1 MNKEKRWP
9 FKIYPI
15 QFIALGFGGIILF
28 GSVLLTLPMFTNSG
42 EGTPFIDALFTATS
56 ATCVTGLTTLTTSEH
71 WNMGGQLIILGLIEV
86 GGLGFMMMPFIFF
99 AVMKRKV
106 GLVTR
111 IIISES
117 LNLDG
122 LSGVIKLMYYI
133 LRFAIGFQLLG
144 AILLAVDFIPTYGI
158 GKGIWYAIFHSISA
172 FCNAGFDLFGDSL
185 VGFQGNAYVLLVISG
200 LIIAG
205 GLGFIVWQDLM
216 AFRKTKKLSLHSK
229 LALTVSISL
238 LVFGTIVFYV
248 SESWGRFIVNDTS
261 PINRFAN
268 MLFMSVT
275 ARTAGYFSVDYGNV
289 SQAGILFTIVLM
301 FIGGT
306 SGSTAGGLKTTTF
319 GVLLIQTI
327 SMLKGRVHAEAFHRT
342 IRPSVVS
349 RALTLFFITLTLCI
363 AVTMVMSVTEVLPRF
378 RGIEYLLFET
388 FSAFGTVGLTMGLTP
403 SLSLMGKL
411 LIIALMYIG
420 RVGILTVGFSLT
432 MRLMKKA
439 NGGHYKLPEESVIIG

>member
-9 FKIYPI
+9 FKIHPI

-106 GLVTR
+106 GLMTR

-158 GKGIWYAIFHSISA
+158 EKGIWYAIFHSISA

-238 LVFGTIVFYV
+238 LIFGTIVFYI
-248 SESWGRFIVNDTS
+248 SESGGRFIVNDTS

>member
-1 MNKEKRWP
+1 MNKEKCWP

-15 QFIALGFGGIILF
+15 QFIALGFGGVILL
-28 GSVLLTLPMFTNSG
+28 GSLLLTLPVFTRSG
-42 EGTPFIDALFTATS
+42 EKTPFIDALFTATS

-71 WNMGGQLIILGLIEV
+71 WNMGGQLIILVLIEV

-99 AVMKRKV
+99 AVMKKKV

-111 IIISES
+111 IILSES
-117 LNLDG
+117 LNLDD

-133 LRFAIGFQLLG
+133 LRFAIGFQLVG
-144 AILLAVDFIPTYGI
+144 AILLAVDFIPSYGLA
-158 GKGIWYAIFHSISA
+158 KGVWYSIFHSISA

-185 VGFQGNAYVLLVISG
+185 VGFQDNAYVLLVISG
-200 LIIAG
+200 LIVAG

-216 AFRKTKKLSLHSK
+216 AFRKTRRLSLHSK
-229 LALTVSISL
+229 LALTVSIGL
-238 LVFGTIVFYV
+238 LIFGTVVFYI
-248 SESWGRFIVNDTS
+248 SESGGRFIVSDTS

-327 SMLKGRVHAEAFHRT
+327 SMLKGRVHAEAFRRT

-432 MRLMKKA
+432 MRLMKAK
-439 NGGHYKLPEESVIIG
+439 GGHYKLPEESVIIG

>member
-248 SESWGRFIVNDTS
+248 SESGGRFIVNDTS

-327 SMLKGRVHAEAFHRT
+327 SMLKGRVHAEAFHLT
-342 IRPSVVS
+342 IRQSVVS

>member
-1 MNKEKRWP
+1 MNKEKRWT
-9 FKIYPI
+9 FKIHPI
-15 QFIALGFGGIILF
+15 QFIALGFGVIILI
-28 GSVLLTLPMFTNSG
+28 GSLLLTLPMFTNSG

-106 GLVTR
+106 GLMTR

-238 LVFGTIVFYV
+238 LIFGTIVFYI
-248 SESWGRFIVNDTS
+248 SESGGRFIVNDTS

-432 MRLMKKA
+432 MRLTKKA

>member
-9 FKIYPI
+9 FKIHPI

-86 GGLGFMMMPFIFF
+86 GGLGFMMMPFIFY

-106 GLVTR
+106 GLMTR

-238 LVFGTIVFYV
+238 LIFGTIVFYI
-248 SESWGRFIVNDTS
+248 SESGGRFIVNDTS

-432 MRLMKKA
+432 MRLTKKA

>member
-15 QFIALGFGGIILF
+15 QFIALGFGGVILL
-28 GSVLLTLPMFTNSG
+28 GSLLLTLPVFTRSG
-42 EGTPFIDALFTATS
+42 EETPFIDALFTATS

-71 WNMGGQLIILGLIEV
+71 WNMGGQLIILVLIEV

-99 AVMKRKV
+99 AVMKKKV

-111 IIISES
+111 IILSES
-117 LNLDG
+117 LNLDD

-133 LRFAIGFQLLG
+133 LRFAIGFQLVG
-144 AILLAVDFIPTYGI
+144 AILLAINFIPAYGLA
-158 GKGIWYAIFHSISA
+158 KGVWYSIFHSISA

-185 VGFQGNAYVLLVISG
+185 VGFQDNAYVLLVISG
-200 LIIAG
+200 LIVAG

-216 AFRKTKKLSLHSK
+216 AFRKTRRLSLHSK
-229 LALTVSISL
+229 LALTVSIGL
-238 LVFGTIVFYV
+238 LIFGTVVFYI
-248 SESWGRFIVNDTS
+248 SESGGRFIVSDTS

-327 SMLKGRVHAEAFHRT
+327 SMLKGRVHAEAFRRT

-411 LIIALMYIG
+411 LIIGLMYIG

-432 MRLMKKA
+432 MRLMKAKS
-439 NGGHYKLPEESVIIG
+439 GHYKLPEESVIIG

>member
-248 SESWGRFIVNDTS
+248 SESGGRFIVNDTS

-327 SMLKGRVHAEAFHRT
+327 SMLKGRGHAEAFHRT

>member
-15 QFIALGFGGIILF
+15 QFIALGFGGVILL
-28 GSVLLTLPMFTNSG
+28 GSLLLTLPLFTRSG
-42 EGTPFIDALFTATS
+42 EETPFIDALFTATS

-71 WNMGGQLIILGLIEV
+71 WNMGGQLIILVLIEV

-99 AVMKRKV
+99 AVMKKKV

-111 IIISES
+111 IILSES
-117 LNLDG
+117 LNLDD

-133 LRFAIGFQLLG
+133 LRFAIGFQLVG
-144 AILLAVDFIPTYGI
+144 AILLAVDFIPAYGLA
-158 GKGIWYAIFHSISA
+158 KGVWYSIFHSISA

-185 VGFQGNAYVLLVISG
+185 VGFQDNAYVLLVISG
-200 LIIAG
+200 LIVAG

-216 AFRKTKKLSLHSK
+216 AFRKTRRLSLHSK
-229 LALTVSISL
+229 LALTVSIGL
-238 LVFGTIVFYV
+238 LIFGTVVFYI
-248 SESWGRFIVNDTS
+248 SESGGRFIVSDTS

-327 SMLKGRVHAEAFHRT
+327 SMLKGRVHAEAFRRT

-432 MRLMKKA
+432 MRLMKAK
-439 NGGHYKLPEESVIIG
+439 GGHYKLPEESVIIG

>member
-248 SESWGRFIVNDTS
+248 SESGGRFIVNDTS

>member
-15 QFIALGFGGIILF
+15 QFIALGFGGVILL
-28 GSVLLTLPMFTNSG
+28 GSLLLTLPVFTRSG
-42 EGTPFIDALFTATS
+42 EETPFIDALFTATS

-71 WNMGGQLIILGLIEV
+71 WNMGGQLIILVLIEV

-99 AVMKRKV
+99 AVMKKKV

-111 IIISES
+111 IILSES
-117 LNLDG
+117 LNLDD

-133 LRFAIGFQLLG
+133 LRFAIGFQLVG
-144 AILLAVDFIPTYGI
+144 AILLAVDFIPAYGLA
-158 GKGIWYAIFHSISA
+158 KGVWYSIFHSISA

-185 VGFQGNAYVLLVISG
+185 VGFQDNAYVLLVISG
-200 LIIAG
+200 LIVAG

-216 AFRKTKKLSLHSK
+216 AFRKTRRLSLHSK
-229 LALTVSISL
+229 LALTVSIGL
-238 LVFGTIVFYV
+238 LIFGTVVFYI
-248 SESWGRFIVNDTS
+248 SESGGRFIVSDTS
-261 PINRFAN
+261 PINRFTN

-327 SMLKGRVHAEAFHRT
+327 SMLKGRVHAEAFRRT

-432 MRLMKKA
+432 MRLMKAK
-439 NGGHYKLPEESVIIG
+439 GGHYKLPEESVIIG

>member
-9 FKIYPI
+9 FKIHPI

-28 GSVLLTLPMFTNSG
+28 GSLLLTLPMFTNSG

-106 GLVTR
+106 GLMTR

-238 LVFGTIVFYV
+238 LIFGTIVFYI
-248 SESWGRFIVNDTS
+248 SESGGRFIVNDTS

>member
-15 QFIALGFGGIILF
+15 QFIALGFGGVILL
-28 GSVLLTLPMFTNSG
+28 GSLLLTLPVFTRSG
-42 EGTPFIDALFTATS
+42 EETPFIDALFTATS

-71 WNMGGQLIILGLIEV
+71 WNMGGQLIILVLIEV

-99 AVMKRKV
+99 AVMKKKV

-111 IIISES
+111 IILSES
-117 LNLDG
+117 LNLDD

-133 LRFAIGFQLLG
+133 LRFAIVFQLVG
-144 AILLAVDFIPTYGI
+144 AILLAVDFIPSYGLA
-158 GKGIWYAIFHSISA
+158 KGVWYSVFHSISA

-185 VGFQGNAYVLLVISG
+185 VGFQDNAYVLLVISG
-200 LIIAG
+200 LIVAG

-216 AFRKTKKLSLHSK
+216 AFRKTRRLSLHSK
-229 LALTVSISL
+229 LALTVSIGL
-238 LVFGTIVFYV
+238 LIFGTVVFYI
-248 SESWGRFIVNDTS
+248 SESGGRFIVSDTS

-327 SMLKGRVHAEAFHRT
+327 SMLKGRVHAEAFRRT

-432 MRLMKKA
+432 MRLMKAK
-439 NGGHYKLPEESVIIG
+439 GGHYKLPEESVIIG

>member
-144 AILLAVDFIPTYGI
+144 AILLAVDFIPAYGI

-248 SESWGRFIVNDTS
+248 SESGGRFIVNDTS

-432 MRLMKKA
+432 MRLTKKA

>member
-15 QFIALGFGGIILF
+15 QFIALGFGGVILL
-28 GSVLLTLPMFTNSG
+28 GSLLLTLPVFTRSG
-42 EGTPFIDALFTATS
+42 EETPFIDALFTATS

-71 WNMGGQLIILGLIEV
+71 WNMGGQLIILVLIEV

-99 AVMKRKV
+99 AVMKKKV

-111 IIISES
+111 IILSES
-117 LNLDG
+117 LNLDD

-133 LRFAIGFQLLG
+133 LRFAIGFQLVG
-144 AILLAVDFIPTYGI
+144 AILLAINFIPAYGLA
-158 GKGIWYAIFHSISA
+158 KGVWYSIFHSISA

-185 VGFQGNAYVLLVISG
+185 VGFQDNAYVLLVISG
-200 LIIAG
+200 LIVAG

-216 AFRKTKKLSLHSK
+216 AFRKTRRLSLHSK
-229 LALTVSISL
+229 LALTVSIGL
-238 LVFGTIVFYV
+238 LIFGTVVFYI
-248 SESWGRFIVNDTS
+248 SESGGRFIVSDTS

-327 SMLKGRVHAEAFHRT
+327 SMLKGRVHAEAFRRT

-432 MRLMKKA
+432 MRLMKAK
-439 NGGHYKLPEESVIIG
+439 GGHYKLPEESVIIG

>member
-9 FKIYPI
+9 FKIHPI
-15 QFIALGFGGIILF
+15 QFIALGFGVIILI
-28 GSVLLTLPMFTNSG
+28 GSLLLTLPMFTNSG

-106 GLVTR
+106 GLMTR

-238 LVFGTIVFYV
+238 LIFGTIVFYI
-248 SESWGRFIVNDTS
+248 SESGGRFIVNDTS

>member
-248 SESWGRFIVNDTS
+248 SESGGRFIVNDTS

-349 RALTLFFITLTLCI
+349 RALTLF
-363 AVTMVMSVTEVLPRF
+363 
-378 RGIEYLLFET
+378 
-388 FSAFGTVGLTMGLTP
+388 
-403 SLSLMGKL
+403 SL
-411 LIIALMYIG
+411 
-420 RVGILTVGFSLT
+420 
-432 MRLMKKA
+432 
-439 NGGHYKLPEESVIIG
+439 H

>member
-15 QFIALGFGGIILF
+15 QFIALGFGGVILL
-28 GSVLLTLPMFTNSG
+28 GSLLLTLPLFTRSG
-42 EGTPFIDALFTATS
+42 EETPFIDALFTATS

-71 WNMGGQLIILGLIEV
+71 WNMGGQLIILVLIEV

-99 AVMKRKV
+99 AVMKKKV

-111 IIISES
+111 IILSES
-117 LNLDG
+117 LNLDD

-133 LRFAIGFQLLG
+133 LRFAVGFQLVG
-144 AILLAVDFIPTYGI
+144 AILLAVDFIPAYGLA
-158 GKGIWYAIFHSISA
+158 KGVWYSIFHSISA

-185 VGFQGNAYVLLVISG
+185 VGFQDNAYVLLVISG
-200 LIIAG
+200 LIVAG

-216 AFRKTKKLSLHSK
+216 AFRKTRRLSLHSK
-229 LALTVSISL
+229 LALTVSIGL
-238 LVFGTIVFYV
+238 LIFGTVVFYI
-248 SESWGRFIVNDTS
+248 SESGGRFIVSDTS

-327 SMLKGRVHAEAFHRT
+327 SMLKGRVHAEAFRRT

-432 MRLMKKA
+432 MRLMKAK
-439 NGGHYKLPEESVIIG
+439 GGHYKLPEESVIIG

>member
-9 FKIYPI
+9 FKIHPI
-15 QFIALGFGGIILF
+15 QFIALGFGVIILI
-28 GSVLLTLPMFTNSG
+28 GSLLLTLPMFTNSG

-106 GLVTR
+106 GLMTR

-238 LVFGTIVFYV
+238 LIFGTIVFYI
-248 SESWGRFIVNDTS
+248 SESGGRFIVNDTS

-363 AVTMVMSVTEVLPRF
+363 AVTMIMSVTEVLPRF

>member
-71 WNMGGQLIILGLIEV
+71 WNIGGQLIILGLIEV

-248 SESWGRFIVNDTS
+248 SESGGRFIVNDTS

>member
-9 FKIYPI
+9 FKIHPI

-106 GLVTR
+106 GLMTR

-238 LVFGTIVFYV
+238 LIFGTIVFYI
-248 SESWGRFIVNDTS
+248 SESGGRFIVNDTS

-432 MRLMKKA
+432 MRLTKKA

>member
-15 QFIALGFGGIILF
+15 QFIALGFGGVILL
-28 GSVLLTLPMFTNSG
+28 GSLLLTLPLFTRSG
-42 EGTPFIDALFTATS
+42 EETPFIDALFTATS

-71 WNMGGQLIILGLIEV
+71 WNMGGQLIILVLIEV

-99 AVMKRKV
+99 AVMKKKV

-111 IIISES
+111 IILSES
-117 LNLDG
+117 LNLDD
-122 LSGVIKLMYYI
+122 LSGVIKLMSYI
-133 LRFAIGFQLLG
+133 LRFAIGFQLVG
-144 AILLAVDFIPTYGI
+144 AILLAVDFIPAYGLA
-158 GKGIWYAIFHSISA
+158 KGVWYSIFHSISA

-185 VGFQGNAYVLLVISG
+185 VGFQDNAYVLLVISG
-200 LIIAG
+200 LIVAG

-216 AFRKTKKLSLHSK
+216 AFRKTRRLSLHSK
-229 LALTVSISL
+229 LALTVSIGL
-238 LVFGTIVFYV
+238 LIFGTVVFHI
-248 SESWGRFIVNDTS
+248 SESGGRFIVSDTS

-327 SMLKGRVHAEAFHRT
+327 SMLKGRVHAEAFRRT

-432 MRLMKKA
+432 MRLMKAK
-439 NGGHYKLPEESVIIG
+439 GGHYKLPEESVIIG

>member
-9 FKIYPI
+9 FKIHPI

-106 GLVTR
+106 GLMTR

-238 LVFGTIVFYV
+238 LIFGTIVFYI
-248 SESWGRFIVNDTS
+248 SESGGRFIVNDTS

>member
-15 QFIALGFGGIILF
+15 QFIALGFGGVILL
-28 GSVLLTLPMFTNSG
+28 GSLLLTLPVFTRFG
-42 EGTPFIDALFTATS
+42 EKTPFIDALFTATS

-71 WNMGGQLIILGLIEV
+71 WNMGGQLIILVLIEV

-99 AVMKRKV
+99 AVMKKKV

-111 IIISES
+111 IILSES
-117 LNLDG
+117 LNLDD

-133 LRFAIGFQLLG
+133 LRFAIGFQLVG
-144 AILLAVDFIPTYGI
+144 AILLAVDFIPSYGLA
-158 GKGIWYAIFHSISA
+158 KGVWYSIFHSISA

-185 VGFQGNAYVLLVISG
+185 VGFQDNAYVLLVISG
-200 LIIAG
+200 LIVAG

-216 AFRKTKKLSLHSK
+216 AFRKTRRLSLHSK
-229 LALTVSISL
+229 LALTVSIGL
-238 LVFGTIVFYV
+238 LIFGTVVFYI
-248 SESWGRFIVNDTS
+248 SESGGRFIVSDTS

-327 SMLKGRVHAEAFHRT
+327 SMLKGRVHAEAFRRT

-432 MRLMKKA
+432 LRLTKG
-439 NGGHYKLPEESVIIG
+439 NTGHYKLPEESVIIG

>member
-1 MNKEKRWP
+1 MMDKEKHRRL
-9 FKIYPI
+9 KLYPI
-15 QFIALGFGGIILF
+15 QFIALGFGGVILI
-28 GSVLLTLPMFTNSG
+28 GSLLLTLPIFTNSG
-42 EGTPFIDALFTATS
+42 EGTSFIDALFTATS
-56 ATCVTGLTTLTTSEH
+56 ATCVTGLTTLTTNEH
-71 WNMGGQLIILGLIEV
+71 WNTGGQLVILGLIEV

-99 AVMKRKV
+99 AFMKKRV
-106 GLVTR
+106 GLLTR
-111 IIISES
+111 IILQES
-117 LNLDG
+117 LNLDS
-122 LSGVIKLMYYI
+122 LSGVMRLMFYI
-133 LRFAIGFQLLG
+133 FRFAFGFQLLG
-144 AILLAVDFIPTYGI
+144 AILLAIDFVPTYGI
-158 GKGIWYAIFHSISA
+158 AKGLWYAIFHSISA

-185 VGFQGNAYVLLVISG
+185 VGFQDNAYVLFVISG

-216 AFRKTKKLSLHSK
+216 NFRKTKKLSLHSK

-238 LVFGTIVFYV
+238 LVIGTLVFYI
-248 SESWGRFIVNDTS
+248 SESGGRNIVGDS
-261 PINRFAN
+261 SSIDRFAN

-306 SGSTAGGLKTTTF
+306 PGSTAGGLKTTTF
-319 GVLLIQTI
+319 GVLLVQTI
-327 SMLKGRVHAEAFHRT
+327 SMLKGRENAEVFRRT

-349 RALTLFFITLTLCI
+349 RALTLFFITLTSCI
-363 AVTMVMSVTEVLPRF
+363 FVTMLMSVTETLPRF

-403 SLSLMGKL
+403 SLTLAGKL
-411 LIIALMYIG
+411 LIIGLMYIG

-432 MRLMKKA
+432 MRLMKS
-439 NGGHYKLPEESVIIG
+439 NSGHYKLPEESVMIG

>member
-15 QFIALGFGGIILF
+15 QFIALGFGGVILL
-28 GSVLLTLPMFTNSG
+28 GSLLLTLPVFTRSG
-42 EGTPFIDALFTATS
+42 EETPFIDALFTATS

-71 WNMGGQLIILGLIEV
+71 WNMGGQLIILVLIEV

-99 AVMKRKV
+99 AVMKKKV

-111 IIISES
+111 IILSES
-117 LNLDG
+117 LNLDD

-133 LRFAIGFQLLG
+133 LRFAIGFQLVG
-144 AILLAVDFIPTYGI
+144 AILLAVDFIPSYGLA
-158 GKGIWYAIFHSISA
+158 KGVWYSIFHSISA

-185 VGFQGNAYVLLVISG
+185 VGFQDNAYVLLVISG
-200 LIIAG
+200 LIVAG

-216 AFRKTKKLSLHSK
+216 AFRKTRRLSLHSK
-229 LALTVSISL
+229 LALTVSIGL
-238 LVFGTIVFYV
+238 LIFGTVVFYI
-248 SESWGRFIVNDTS
+248 SESGGRFIVSDTS

-319 GVLLIQTI
+319 GVLLLQTI
-327 SMLKGRVHAEAFHRT
+327 SMLKGRVHAEAFRRT

-378 RGIEYLLFET
+378 RRIEYLLFET

-432 MRLMKKA
+432 MRLMKAK
-439 NGGHYKLPEESVIIG
+439 GGHYKLPEESVIIG

>member
-15 QFIALGFGGIILF
+15 QFIALGFGGVILL
-28 GSVLLTLPMFTNSG
+28 GSLLLTLPVFTRSG
-42 EGTPFIDALFTATS
+42 EETPFIDALFTATS

-71 WNMGGQLIILGLIEV
+71 WNMGGQLIILVLIEV

-99 AVMKRKV
+99 AVMKKKV

-111 IIISES
+111 IILSES
-117 LNLDG
+117 LNLDD

-133 LRFAIGFQLLG
+133 LRFAIGFQLVG
-144 AILLAVDFIPTYGI
+144 AILLAVDFIPSYGLA
-158 GKGIWYAIFHSISA
+158 KGVWYSIFHSISA

-185 VGFQGNAYVLLVISG
+185 VGFQDNAYVLLVISG
-200 LIIAG
+200 LIVAG

-216 AFRKTKKLSLHSK
+216 AFRKTRRLSLHSK
-229 LALTVSISL
+229 LALTVSIGL
-238 LVFGTIVFYV
+238 LIFGTVVFYI
-248 SESWGRFIVNDTS
+248 SESGGRFIVSDTS

-275 ARTAGYFSVDYGNV
+275 PRTAGYFSVDYGNV

-327 SMLKGRVHAEAFHRT
+327 SMLKGRVHAEAFRRT

-432 MRLMKKA
+432 MRLMKAK
-439 NGGHYKLPEESVIIG
+439 GGHYKLPEESVIIG

>member
-1 MNKEKRWP
+1 MNKEKRRS

-15 QFIALGFGGIILF
+15 QFIALGFGVIILL
-28 GSVLLTLPMFTNSG
+28 GSLLLMLPVFTRSG

-71 WNMGGQLIILGLIEV
+71 WNVGGQLIILSLIEI

-99 AVMKRKV
+99 AIMKRRV
-106 GLVTR
+106 GLLTR
-111 IIISES
+111 IILRES
-117 LNLDG
+117 LNLDSI
-122 LSGVIKLMYYI
+122 SGVMRLMFYI
-133 LRFAIGFQLLG
+133 FRFAMVFQVLG

-158 GKGIWYAIFHSISA
+158 EKGLWYSFFHSVSA

-185 VGFQGNAYVLLVISG
+185 ISFQDNAYVLLVISG

-216 AFRKTKKLSLHSK
+216 NFRKKRKLSLHSK
-229 LALTVSISL
+229 LALTVSLSL
-238 LVFGTIVFYV
+238 LSIGTIVFYV
-248 SESWGRFIVNDTS
+248 SESGGQPITGESSSIV
-261 PINRFAN
+261 RFAN
-268 MLFMSVT
+268 MFFMAVT
-275 ARTAGYFSVDYGNV
+275 ARTAGYFSVDYGSV
-289 SQAGILFTIVLM
+289 SQAGILFTIILM

-306 SGSTAGGLKTTTF
+306 PGSTAGGLKTTTF
-319 GVLLIQTI
+319 GVLMVQTI
-327 SMLKGRVHAEAFHRT
+327 SMLRGREHAEAFRRT
-342 IRPSVVS
+342 IRPSIVS
-349 RALTLFFITLTLCI
+349 RALTLFFITLSLCI
-363 AVTMVMSVTEVLPRF
+363 VVTMLMSITEVLPRF

-411 LIIALMYIG
+411 LIIGLMYIG

-432 MRLMKKA
+432 LRLTQRDRG
-439 NGGHYKLPEESVIIG
+439 NYKLPEESVIIG

>member
-15 QFIALGFGGIILF
+15 QFIALGFGGIILI
-28 GSVLLTLPMFTNSG
+28 GSLLLTLPVFSQSG
-42 EGTPFIDALFTATS
+42 KGTPFIDTLFTATS
-56 ATCVTGLTTLTTSEH
+56 ATCVTGLTTLTTNEH
-71 WNMGGQLIILGLIEV
+71 WNMGGQLIILSLIEI

-99 AVMKRKV
+99 ALMKKRV
-106 GLVTR
+106 GLLTR
-111 IIISES
+111 IILQES
-117 LNLDG
+117 LNLDS
-122 LSGVIKLMYYI
+122 LSGVMKLMFYI
-133 LRFAIGFQLLG
+133 FRFAMGFQLLG
-144 AILLAVDFIPTYGI
+144 AILLAFDFIPTYGVA
-158 GKGIWYAIFHSISA
+158 KGLWYSIFHSISA

-185 VGFQGNAYVLLVISG
+185 IGFKDNAYVLLVISG

-216 AFRKTKKLSLHSK
+216 NFRRTKKLSLHSK

-238 LVFGTIVFYV
+238 LIIGTLVFYV
-248 SESWGRFIVNDTS
+248 SESGGDSITEGSSAID
-261 PINRFAN
+261 RFAN
-268 MLFMSVT
+268 MFFMSVT

-306 SGSTAGGLKTTTF
+306 PGSTAGGLKTTTF

-327 SMLKGRVHAEAFHRT
+327 SMLKGREHAEVFRRT

-349 RALTLFFITLTLCI
+349 RALTLFFITLSLCI
-363 AVTMVMSVTEVLPRF
+363 AVTMLMSVTEILPQY

-388 FSAFGTVGLTMGLTP
+388 FSAFGTVGLTMGLTS

-411 LIIALMYIG
+411 LIIGLMYIG

-432 MRLMKKA
+432 MRLMKT
-439 NGGHYKLPEESVIIG
+439 NGGHYKLPEESVMIG

>member
-9 FKIYPI
+9 FKIHPI
-15 QFIALGFGGIILF
+15 QFIALGFGVIILI
-28 GSVLLTLPMFTNSG
+28 GSLLLTLPMFTNSG

-106 GLVTR
+106 GLMTR

-238 LVFGTIVFYV
+238 LIFGTIVFYI
-248 SESWGRFIVNDTS
+248 SESGGRFIVNDTS

-432 MRLMKKA
+432 MRLTKKA

>member
-15 QFIALGFGGIILF
+15 QFIALGFGGVILL
-28 GSVLLTLPMFTNSG
+28 GSLLLTLPVFTRSG
-42 EGTPFIDALFTATS
+42 EETPFIDALFTATS

-71 WNMGGQLIILGLIEV
+71 WNMGGQLIILVLIEV

-99 AVMKRKV
+99 AVMKKKV

-111 IIISES
+111 IILSES
-117 LNLDG
+117 LNLDD

-133 LRFAIGFQLLG
+133 LRFAIGFQLVG
-144 AILLAVDFIPTYGI
+144 AILLAVDFIPSYGLA
-158 GKGIWYAIFHSISA
+158 KGVWYSIFHSISA

-185 VGFQGNAYVLLVISG
+185 VGFQDNAYVLLVISG
-200 LIIAG
+200 LIVAG

-216 AFRKTKKLSLHSK
+216 AFRKTRRLSLHSK
-229 LALTVSISL
+229 LALTVSIGL
-238 LVFGTIVFYV
+238 LIFGTVVFYI
-248 SESWGRFIVNDTS
+248 SESGGRFIVSDTS

-327 SMLKGRVHAEAFHRT
+327 SMLKGRVHAEAFRRT

-432 MRLMKKA
+432 MRLMKAK
-439 NGGHYKLPEESVIIG
+439 GGHYKLPEESVIIG